1 MNKMQENLIN
11 RFSVPNLSSC
21 TIELASVASN
31 KTEPDL
37 ILTNARVL
45 STYTDRL
52 LENKEVWISNGRIAC
67 IKSSG
72 SHKNYFSINKNNIY
86 DVNNNILA
94 PGLIDPHMHIESS
107 MMTGCAYAE
116 AALLNGTTTIFCDS
130 HEIGNVCD
138 IEGIEWM
145 LEDCRKAPLS
155 IFLTL
160 PSTIPA
166 TNNTLETAGGDLTA
180 QKTSILYDKWPEIL
194 GLGEKMDFVSVC
206 NGDERSHSIIAET
219 LKRNLPVS
227 GHVFGRE
234 FVAAYAASGVS
245 DTHEA
250 EEKLFTNDL
259 LDAGLWIFL
268 RGGNPKTPWNS
279 IAEAVKVITE
289 YDAST
294 KRICVC
300 TDDRD
305 ADDLFNF
312 GLDWVVRQ
320 ANKLGIN
327 KSIAWSMGSLHP
339 ATRYNIDSDYGALG
353 HSRRADIVMIDD
365 NLEVHNTWLGGTL
378 AVEDKKITSVL
389 DNQLSNNRYKYPE
402 RAYNTVI
409 LPKEINFI
417 PEIPNQSKFK
427 INVIKTEL
435 PGIMTFK
442 ETINI
447 DNKISDWTDTMK
459 KNNLCHLC
467 VIERH
472 GKNGEF
478 AHGFLKNFNLKEGA
492 VASSVGHDAHNIIVS
507 GLNKKDMKLAVEII
521 HEYQGGIVIVNNG
534 KLISSVKLPIA
545 GLLSDKKATEVA
557 NENKIFKENWDKSG
571 CTLAYMG
578 FNLLPLSVI
587 PNFRITNKGLVDVN
601 TMKIIPLFEY

>member
-1 MNKMQENLIN
+1 MITRL
-11 RFSVPNLSSC
+11 SVPNLHES
-21 TIELASVASN
+21 TIHLTNVIN
-31 KTEPDL
+31 GKILPDQ
-37 ILTNARVL
+37 ILTNAKIL
-45 STYTDRL
+45 STYTDTI
-52 LENKEVWISNGRIAC
+52 LENKDVWISKGRIAC
-67 IKSSG
+67 IRNSNEYI
-72 SHKNYFSINKNNIY
+72 NYFDKN
-86 DVNNNILA
+86 DVSTFDIENNILA

-107 MMTGCAYAE
+107 MITGCAYSE

-130 HEIGNVCD
+130 HEIGNVLD
-138 IEGIEWM
+138 TEGIEWM
-145 LEDCRKAPLS
+145 LEDCRQAPLS

-166 TNNTLETAGGDLTA
+166 TNNRLETAGGNINADKA
-180 QKTSILYDKWPEIL
+180 AYLYDKWPEIL

-206 NGDERSHSIIAET
+206 SGDELSHNIISET
-219 LKRNLPVS
+219 LKRNLPIS

-268 RGGNPKTPWNS
+268 RGGNPQTPWNS
-279 IAEAVKVITE
+279 IKEAIKVITE
-289 YDAST
+289 NNVSP
-294 KRICVC
+294 KRVCVC

-320 ANKLGIN
+320 AHQLGID
-327 KSIAWSMGSLHP
+327 KTTSWSMGSLHP
-339 ATRYNIDSDYGALG
+339 ATRYNIDRDYGALG
-353 HSRRADIVMIDD
+353 HGRRADIIMTD
-365 NLEVHNTWLGGTL
+365 NNLNIYNTWLGGEL
-378 AVEDKKITSVL
+378 VVHNSKITPAL
-389 DNQLSNNRYKYPE
+389 EKQLEHNRYKYPE

-409 LPKEINFI
+409 LPKEVNLT
-417 PEIPNQSKFK
+417 PEIPNKNNLK
-427 INVIKTEL
+427 INIIKTEL
-435 PGIMTFK
+435 PGIMTTR

-447 DNKISDWTDTMK
+447 ENKITDWKSFLAD
-459 KNNLCHLC
+459 NDLCHLC

-472 GKNGEF
+472 GKNGEY

-492 VASSVGHDAHNIIVS
+492 VASSVGHDAHNIIIA
-507 GLNKKDMKLAVEII
+507 GMNEDDMKFALEKVNET
-521 HEYQGGIVIVNNG
+521 QGGIVIVNNG
-534 KLISSVKLPIA
+534 NLIAKVELPIA
-545 GLLSDKKATEVA
+545 GLISDKRGNVVA
-557 NENKIFKENWDKSG
+557 EENRILKEEWSKVG
-571 CTLAYMG
+571 CTLPYMG

-601 TMKIIPLFEY
+601 TMKLIPLFE

>member
-1 MNKMQENLIN
+1 MIN
-11 RFSVPNLSSC
+11 RFSVPPLLDC
-21 TIELASVASN
+21 TKQLTNVASG
-31 KTEPDL
+31 KTIPDL
-37 ILTNARVL
+37 VLSKARIL
-45 STYTDRL
+45 STYTDRI
-52 LENKEVWISNGRIAC
+52 LEDKEIWISNGRIAC
-67 IKSSG
+67 VKDNSASLKLFNKSELKI
-72 SHKNYFSINKNNIY
+72 H
-86 DVNNNILA
+86 DVQKNILA

-130 HEIGNVCD
+130 HEIGNVSD
-138 IEGIEWM
+138 VEGIEWM
-145 LEDCRKAPLS
+145 LEDCRQAPLS

-166 TNNTLETAGGDLTA
+166 TNDTLETAGGSLDA
-180 QKTSILYDKWPEIL
+180 IKASKLYDKWPEII

-206 NGDERSHSIIAET
+206 NADDLPHSIIAET

-234 FVAAYAASGVS
+234 FVAAYAASGVT

-279 IAEAVKVITE
+279 IKEAIKVITE
-289 YDAST
+289 FKAST

-320 ANKLGIN
+320 ANDLGIN
-327 KSIAWSMGSLHP
+327 KTMAWSMGSLHP
-339 ATRYNIDSDYGALG
+339 ATRYNIDRDYGALG
-353 HSRRADIVMIDD
+353 HSRRADIVMVDD
-365 NLEVHNTWLGGTL
+365 NLTVHNTWLGGQL
-378 AVEDKKITSVL
+378 VVENKKITSTL
-389 DNQLSNNRYKYPE
+389 DEQLTHNRYKYPAK
-402 RAYNTVI
+402 AYNTI
-409 LPKEINFI
+409 NLPKNIQMI
-417 PEIPNQSKFK
+417 PDIPKEKDLK
-427 INVIKTEL
+427 INVIRTQL
-435 PGIMTFK
+435 PGIVTFK
-442 ETINI
+442 EQVQIKELIT
-447 DNKISDWTDTMK
+447 DWSEVMK
-459 KNNLCHLC
+459 RYNLCHLC

-472 GKNGEF
+472 NISGDY
-478 AHGFLKNFNLKEGA
+478 AHGFLKDFNLKNGA
-492 VASSVGHDAHNIIVS
+492 VASSVGHDAHNIVVA
-507 GLNKKDMKLAVEII
+507 GLNAEDMKFAVDRINET
-521 HEYQGGIVIVNNG
+521 QGGIVIVQNK
-534 KLISSVKLPIA
+534 KLISEVKLPIA
-545 GLLSDKKATEVA
+545 GLLSDKKASEVA
-557 NENKIFKENWDKSG
+557 AENIKFKKSWEDAG
-571 CTLAYMG
+571 CTLPYMG

-601 TMKIIPLFEY
+601 SMKLEPLFE

>member
-1 MNKMQENLIN
+1 MIN
-11 RFSVPNLSSC
+11 RFSVPLLSDC
-21 TIELASVASN
+21 TKQLTNVASGKN
-31 KTEPDL
+31 IPDL
-37 ILTNARVL
+37 VLSNARIL
-45 STYTDRL
+45 STYTDRI
-52 LENKEVWISNGRIAC
+52 LEDREIWISNGRIAC
-67 IKSSG
+67 VKDNSESLKLFNKSEL
-72 SHKNYFSINKNNIY
+72 NIY
-86 DVNNNILA
+86 DVQKNILA

-130 HEIGNVCD
+130 HEIGNVSD
-138 IEGIEWM
+138 VEGIEWM
-145 LEDCRKAPLS
+145 LEDCRQAPLS

-166 TNNTLETAGGDLTA
+166 TNDTLETAGGSLDA
-180 QKTSILYDKWPEIL
+180 IKASKLYDKWPEII

-206 NGDERSHSIIAET
+206 NADDLPHSIIAET

-234 FVAAYAASGVS
+234 FVAAYAASGVT

-279 IAEAVKVITE
+279 IKEAIKVITE
-289 YDAST
+289 FKAST

-320 ANKLGIN
+320 ANVLGIN
-327 KSIAWSMGSLHP
+327 KTTAWSMGSLHP
-339 ATRYNIDSDYGALG
+339 ATRYNIDRDYGALG
-353 HSRRADIVMIDD
+353 HSRRADIVMVDD
-365 NLEVHNTWLGGTL
+365 NLTVQNTWLGGQL
-378 AVEDKKITSVL
+378 VVENKKITSTL
-389 DNQLSNNRYKYPE
+389 DEQLTHNRYKYPAK
-402 RAYNTVI
+402 AYNTI
-409 LPKEINFI
+409 NLPKNIQMI
-417 PEIPNQSKFK
+417 PDIPKEKDLK
-427 INVIKTEL
+427 INVIRTQL
-435 PGIMTFK
+435 PGIVTFK
-442 ETINI
+442 EQV
-447 DNKISDWTDTMK
+447 KIKELITDWSEVMK
-459 KNNLCHLC
+459 NHNLCHLC

-472 GKNGEF
+472 NISGDY
-478 AHGFLKNFNLKEGA
+478 AHGFLKDFNLKNGA
-492 VASSVGHDAHNIIVS
+492 VASSVGHDAHNIVVA
-507 GLNKKDMKLAVEII
+507 GLNAEDMKFAVDRINET
-521 HEYQGGIVIVNNG
+521 QGGIVIVQNK
-534 KLISSVKLPIA
+534 KLISEVKLPIA
-545 GLLSDKKATEVA
+545 GLLSDKKASEVA
-557 NENKIFKENWDKSG
+557 AENIKFKKSWEDAG
-571 CTLAYMG
+571 CTLPYMG

-601 TMKIIPLFEY
+601 SMKLEPLFE

>member
-1 MNKMQENLIN
+1 MIN
-11 RFSVPNLSSC
+11 RFSVPLLSDC
-21 TIELASVASN
+21 TQQLTNVASG
-31 KTEPDL
+31 KIIPDL
-37 ILTNARVL
+37 VLSNARIL
-45 STYTDRL
+45 STYTDRI
-52 LENKEVWISNGRIAC
+52 LEDREIWISNGRIAC
-67 IKSSG
+67 VKDNSESLKLFNKSEL
-72 SHKNYFSINKNNIY
+72 NIY
-86 DVNNNILA
+86 DVQKNILA

-130 HEIGNVCD
+130 HEIGNVSD
-138 IEGIEWM
+138 VEGIEWM
-145 LEDCRKAPLS
+145 LEDCRQAPLS

-166 TNNTLETAGGDLTA
+166 TNDTLETAGGSLDA
-180 QKTSILYDKWPEIL
+180 IKASKLYDKWPEII

-206 NGDERSHSIIAET
+206 NADDLPHSIISET

-234 FVAAYAASGVS
+234 FVAAYAASGVT

-279 IAEAVKVITE
+279 IKEAIKVITE
-289 YDAST
+289 FKAST

-320 ANKLGIN
+320 ANVLGIN
-327 KSIAWSMGSLHP
+327 KTTAWSMGSLHP
-339 ATRYNIDSDYGALG
+339 ATRYNIDRDYGALG

-365 NLEVHNTWLGGTL
+365 NLTVHNTWLGGQL
-378 AVEDKKITSVL
+378 VVENKKITSTL
-389 DNQLSNNRYKYPE
+389 DEQLTHNRYKYPAK
-402 RAYNTVI
+402 AYNTI
-409 LPKEINFI
+409 NLPKNIQMI
-417 PEIPNQSKFK
+417 PDIPKQKDLK
-427 INVIKTEL
+427 INVIRTQL
-435 PGIMTFK
+435 PGIVTFK
-442 ETINI
+442 EQVQIKELIT
-447 DNKISDWTDTMK
+447 DWSEVMK
-459 KNNLCHLC
+459 SHNLCHLC

-472 GKNGEF
+472 NISGDY
-478 AHGFLKNFNLKEGA
+478 AHGFLKDFNLKNGA
-492 VASSVGHDAHNIIVS
+492 VASSVGHDAHNIVVA
-507 GLNKKDMKLAVEII
+507 GLNVEDMKFAVDRINET
-521 HEYQGGIVIVNNG
+521 QGGIVIVQNK
-534 KLISSVKLPIA
+534 KLISEVKLPIA
-545 GLLSDKKATEVA
+545 GLLSDKKASEVA
-557 NENKIFKENWDKSG
+557 AENIKFKKSWEDAG
-571 CTLAYMG
+571 CTLPYMG

-601 TMKIIPLFEY
+601 SMKLEPLFE